1 MLTHSTANSS
11 RPGPGLV
18 RTVTIAVVVGFIAF
32 ALALA
37 TGNAGGSADAAK
49 AKSTVL
55 GGAATMQDPLCPV
68 NCQVIP
74 TVNGI
79 QKLLPTGSSPYRAT
93 ANGKITAWKL
103 WLGKPNSADRAALN
117 ARFGSP
123 PQAAI
128 TVLQRVK
135 TKQGTK
141 FRLQRKSPV
150 EGLNRELG
158 GIATFK
164 LKQPIRIKR
173 GQFVALAVPT
183 WAPAFADSLGSRY
196 AWRASRQPGKC
207 GPGSIDK
214 ASSQLKKGSKRFYAC
229 NFKGSRLL
237 FTAKLKFN

>member
-1 MLTHSTANSS
+1 MLTTSSSPST
-11 RPGPGLV
+11 PGPRLA
-18 RTVTIAVVVGFIAF
+18 RTVTIAVAVGLLAF
-32 ALALA
+32 VLALLS
-37 TGNAGGSADAAK
+37 GSAGDSADAAK
-49 AKSTVL
+49 SKSTVL
-55 GGAATMQDPLCPV
+55 GGATTMQDPLCPQ

-103 WLGKPNSADRAALN
+103 WLGKPNASDRAALN

-128 TVLQRVK
+128 TVLQSVK
-135 TKQGTK
+135 TKHGTK

-164 LKQPIRIKR
+164 LKQPITVKK
-173 GQFVALAVPT
+173 GQYVALAVPT
-183 WAPAFADSLGSRY
+183 WAPAFADNLGSQY
-196 AWRASRQPGKC
+196 AWRASRQPRKC
-207 GPGSIDK
+207 GAGSIDQ
-214 ASSQLKKGSKRFYAC
+214 SRSQLKVGSKRFYAC

-237 FTAKLKFN
+237 FTAKLKFD

>member
-1 MLTHSTANSS
+1 MPASNSPRLTFARTA
-11 RPGPGLV
+11 
-18 RTVTIAVVVGFIAF
+18 TVAVVVGI
-32 ALALA
+32 LALMLA
-37 TGNAGGSADAAK
+37 LVSGNAGDSADAAK
-49 AKSTVL
+49 SKSTVL
-55 GGAATMQDPLCPV
+55 GGATTMQDPLCPQ

-79 QKLLPTGSSPYRAT
+79 QKLLPTGNSPYRAT

-103 WLGKPNSADRAALN
+103 WLGKPKASDRAALN

-128 TVLQRVK
+128 TVLQRVN
-135 TKQGTK
+135 TKEGKK

-164 LKQPIRIKR
+164 LKEPIRIKK
-173 GQFVALAVPT
+173 GQFVALSVPT
-183 WAPAFADSLGSRY
+183 WAPAFADRLGSDY

-207 GPGSIDK
+207 GAGSIDQ
-214 ASSQLKKGSKRFYAC
+214 SRSQLKVGSKRFYAC
-229 NFKGSRLL
+229 NFKGSRML

>member
-1 MLTHSTANSS
+1 MLSS
-11 RPGPGLV
+11 RSDRINQSPRLV
-18 RTVTIAVVVGFIAF
+18 RTAGAAIGL
-32 ALALA
+32 LALLLVLVA
-37 TGNAGGSADAAK
+37 GNAGNSADAAK
-49 AKSTVL
+49 SKSTVL
-55 GGAATMQDPLCPV
+55 GGATTMQDPLCPE

-79 QKLLPTGSSPYRAT
+79 QKSLPTGSSPYRAT

-103 WLGKPNSADRAALN
+103 WLGKPNASDRAALN

-135 TKQGTK
+135 TSNGTK

-164 LKQPIRIKR
+164 LKQPIRIKK

-196 AWRASRQPGKC
+196 AWRGSRQPKKC
-207 GPGSIDK
+207 GPGSIDQS
-214 ASSQLKKGSKRFYAC
+214 SSQLKVGSKRFYAC
-229 NFKGSRLL
+229 NFKGSRIL
-237 FTAKLKFN
+237 FTAKLKFD